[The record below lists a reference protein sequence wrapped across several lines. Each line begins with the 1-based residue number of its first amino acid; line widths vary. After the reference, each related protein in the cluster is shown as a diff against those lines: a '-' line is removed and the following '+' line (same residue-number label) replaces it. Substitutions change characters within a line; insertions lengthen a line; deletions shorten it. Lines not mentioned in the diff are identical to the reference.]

1 LVDRDTFDR
10 RLAKLE
16 ELLGDLRRIA
26 PKCPADREAFL
37 VDRGVQAQAERWLQL
52 AGECCIDLAHH
63 LIADRGWRSPRTY
76 RETFEILRDHG
87 VLDAEL
93 AEAMK
98 GWAGLRNALT
108 HLYMDVDHA
117 RICDVLE
124 HELDQLARF
133 AAAVARAEPN
143 DEAG

>member
-1 LVDRDTFDR
+1 MVDRDAFDR

-26 PKCPADREAFL
+26 PKRPGDRSAFL
-37 VDRGVQAQAERWLQL
+37 ADRGVQAQAERWLQL
-52 AGECCIDLAHH
+52 AAECCIDLAHH

-76 RETFEILRDHG
+76 RETFEILRDQG

-93 AEAMK
+93 AVAMQ
-98 GWAGLRNALT
+98 GWAGLRNVLA
-108 HLYMDVDHA
+108 HLYMDVDHV

-124 HELDQLARF
+124 RELDQLDRF
-133 AAAVARAEPN
+133 AAAVARAGG
-143 DEAG
+143 AG